1 MTNTETN
8 GTPHWRER
16 KERGREGKDEERE
29 RGGKGERKRRER
41 EGRRKRGRGKMRKE
55 KTQRK
60 VKQKKVTVKDRHLV
74 LSVISCWCFIVCEH
88 CGGHD
93 NTPTCTNQ

>member
-1 MTNTETN
+1 MTHMTT
-8 GTPHWRER
+8 HDSW
-16 KERGREGKDEERE
+16 KDEERE
-29 RGGKGERKRRER
+29 RGREGEEGREEEGR
-41 EGRRKRGRGKMRKE
+41 EGGRRKRGRGKKRKE
-55 KTQRK
+55 ERQMK
-60 VKQKKVTVKDRHLV
+60 VKQKKATVKDSHLV